1 MNFQQSSKQSKSS
14 HVISPTHWA
23 AVATKI
29 EAECFPE
36 EWSAQVKT
44 VIQVMVDVFCA
55 PNDGSVKIGGIWR
68 SFAEI
73 KEAYKYI
80 THEDVDN
87 VIRKIIDE
95 GYRPIH
101 LEAYYRAALFNEA
114 REAAGRAELAML
126 RSGLL

>member
-1 MNFQQSSKQSKSS
+1 MEYQHESKQSMSS
-14 HVISPTHWA
+14 HVMSPTHWA
-23 AVATKI
+23 AVAAKI

-36 EWSAQVKT
+36 EWSAQVEM
-44 VIQVMVDVFCA
+44 VIQVMADVFCA
-55 PNDGSVKIGGIWR
+55 PSDASVRIGGIWR

-73 KEAYKYI
+73 KAAYKNLS
-80 THEDVDN
+80 HEDVYN
-87 VIRKIIDE
+87 VIQKIIDE

-101 LEAYYRAALFNEA
+101 IEAYYRAALFNEA